1 MIDIKQVLDT
11 IIHGNTFEVL
21 KEFPS
26 QSVDYRIKQEYDYG
40 RLQSYYCYHIKCYI
54 ERNPDEFLTLL
65 EFLSEYLGD
74 KEAVDRIVKC
84 FKIKQLS
91 EKIGRKENEC

>member
-1 MIDIKQVLDT
+1 MRIEKSPSSRAICVLCGR
-11 IIHGNTFEVL
+11 IIEKN
-21 KEFPS
+21 
-26 QSVDYRIKQEYDYG
+26 DYRIKQEYDYG